1 MVVINCAPHSV
12 TRDAAWI
19 VKNEKQNLLTKLNR
33 TQNFPFKLG
42 KSIPLYISV
51 KKFEKQSTIMYL
63 LSHMKSQ

>member
-33 TQNFPFKLG
+33 TQNFPFKLR
-42 KSIPLYISV
+42 KIDTFIY
-51 KKFEKQSTIMYL
+51 KREKV
-63 LSHMKSQ
+63 